1 MIMGQIL
8 QACWFVDKTTYFFDY
23 VVLKLSPFEDF
34 CFSKVKQ
41 KLESESSMGF
51 VYKLLGY

>member
-1 MIMGQIL
+1 M
-8 QACWFVDKTTYFFDY
+8 FFDY

-41 KLESESSMGF
+41 KLESESSMVF